1 MKNSRKFLAVIFTT
15 MLAFLFSCET
25 NSPINPDLSA
35 VSNTQDYIVTI
46 SPATNTIQSSN
57 VETDVKELL
66 SKYNISQSSILATY
80 SYVMTGFAA
89 SLTEDQVK
97 ALQTDKRVIR
107 IEMDKEYSIFDKV
120 ESIEDL
126 KGNKLQGQTIPWG
139 LTYIGGF
146 TEATTTT
153 GVAWIVDTGIDLD
166 HPDLNVDLDLSKTM
180 FTSGTDAASADD
192 LNGHGSH
199 VAGIIAAKNNSYGTV
214 GVCAGA
220 KVIAVK
226 VLSYR
231 GSGTISNIIAGLDYV
246 ASHLIQGK
254 INVVNLSLG
263 GSISTSLD
271 NAVINLANKGAYV
284 VLAACNYSANVSNY
298 SPARVEAQRVYT
310 ISSHTSQGVLST
322 FSNYGNPSIDF
333 AAPGDNIYSTYKNGG
348 YATMSGTS
356 MSTPYVS
363 GIILANNGV
372 VNWSGYIN
380 GDKDLIPDKKAHR

>member
-1 MKNSRKFLAVIFTT
+1 MKNSGKYLALICST
-15 MLAFLFSCET
+15 MLVLLFSCET
-25 NSPINPDLSA
+25 NSPINPELSA
-35 VSNTQDYIVTI
+35 LNSTQDYIITI
-46 SPATNTIQSSN
+46 SPAANTIQSSN
-57 VETDVKELL
+57 IETDIKEIL
-66 SKYNISQSSILATY
+66 SKHNISQTALIATY
-80 SYVMTGFAA
+80 SNVMTGFAV
-89 SLTEDQVK
+89 SLTEEQVK
-97 ALQTDKRVIR
+97 SLQADKRIIS
-107 IEMDKEYSIFDKV
+107 IEKDKEYNLFDKV
-120 ESIEDL
+120 EEIEDS
-126 KGNKLQGQTIPWG
+126 KGNKIQGQSIPWG
-139 LTYIGGF
+139 INYIGGF
-146 TEATTTT
+146 SEATAST

-166 HPDLNVDLDLSKTM
+166 HPDLNVDLNLSKTM
-180 FTSGTDAASADD
+180 YTSGTDAASADD

-199 VAGIIAAKNNSYGTV
+199 VAGIIAAKNNSIGTV
-214 GVCAGA
+214 GVCPGA

-231 GSGTISNIIAGLDYV
+231 GSGSISTIISGLDYV
-246 ASHLIQGK
+246 ASHLVQGK

-263 GSISTSLD
+263 GSISSSLD

-310 ISSHTSQGVLST
+310 ISSHNSQGILST

-356 MSTPYVS
+356 MSAPYVS
-363 GIILANNGV
+363 GIILANNGI

-380 GDKDLIPDKKAHR
+380 GDKDLTPDKKAHR